1 MTELPYWGIAA
12 TLVWICTR
20 DLSYI
25 QMLQTGDAGWY
36 EKPTAL
42 DISLVLA
49 KFQQNEK
56 RPNVMSIEQAKAELL
71 AKLRTGELKARGVK
85 CDPFNK
91 GNAISD
97 TAQDIPATDWMDLRL
112 DSCPPNSGGHSDG
125 RYAAF
130 FEHNH
135 YPSWRRV
142 RYLSATAQQLWPQ
155 DQTETTEAAQ
165 TSQPVPAPARKRPVS
180 QQSVAEEVG
189 REIFPYGVPASM
201 TTQQISAAIA
211 EGLKI
216 DHPHVAKVI
225 KPKTLG
231 RAASRL
237 PKSKLDN

>member
-1 MTELPYWGIAA
+1 MTDLPYWGIAA
-12 TLVWICTR
+12 ALVWICTR

-25 QMLQTGDAGWY
+25 QMLQTGDAGGY

-56 RPNVMSIEQAKAELL
+56 RPNVMSKEQAKAELL

-130 FEHNH
+130 FEHNW

-142 RYLSATAQQLWPQ
+142 RCLSATAQQLWP
-155 DQTETTEAAQ
+155 TERGSARPLSDREKAVRAFLEDWQVRADTKAPYYGAQAA
-165 TSQPVPAPARKRPVS
+165 AFR
-180 QQSVAEEVG
+180 
-189 REIFPYGVPASM
+189 
-201 TTQQISAAIA
+201 
-211 EGLKI
+211 
-216 DHPHVAKVI
+216 HVANTFNCSVGAVKQSI
-225 KPKTLG
+225 
-231 RAASRL
+231 RAFVADEIRRL
-237 PKSKLDN
+237 SKARHRQR